1 MTDLI
6 ILNSLAIQPNHWSV
20 YAATTILVGGL
31 IAYRVYKS
39 KQSAKPQEVN
49 AASSIA
55 DVSDILTEDP
65 LPDVDVEISFVEID
79 EQTLMNFG
87 KKFVGKRNFT
97 KPYQG
102 KPVSHSQFY
111 ESLDLEELVKIYR
124 ILAYKKELT
133 ADEKRS
139 YNIVSAILASHS
151 VCLTRKNYRFVRPRC
166 EQI

>member
-6 ILNSLAIQPNHWSV
+6 ILNSLTVQPNHWSV

-39 KQSAKPQEVN
+39 NQVAKSRNAAN
-49 AASSIA
+49 AASSVA
-55 DVSDILTEDP
+55 DVSDKLTDEP
-65 LPDVDVEISFVEID
+65 LPEAENETSFVEI
-79 EQTLMNFG
+79 EEETLAVPIKKCG
-87 KKFVGKRNFT
+87 KPRNFT

-102 KPVSHSQFY
+102 KPVSHSSFY

-124 ILAYKKELT
+124 TLAYKKELT
-133 ADEKRS
+133 ADEKRT

-151 VCLTRKNYRFVRPRC
+151 VCLTRKSYAFARP
-166 EQI
+166 